1 MSKLTDRTTSSIFN
15 PLPFFL
21 IMGAAE
27 QLQVFKFMQTT
38 QRKWKSV
45 VDFKHLSGRPALAP
59 LVLKLALRFSTPPH
73 RSFVV
78 DRDRPCG

>member
-1 MSKLTDRTTSSIFN
+1 MT
-15 PLPFFL
+15 PLQLLQSFALHL
-21 IMGAAE
+21 IVGAAE

-45 VDFKHLSGRPALAP
+45 VDFKHLSGRAPLAP
-59 LVLKLALRFSTPPH
+59 LVFKFALRFSPPPH

-78 DRDRPCG
+78 DRDRSWRK